1 MIERMAEAVASDDV
15 ACSMLSSNLRRLVT
29 SHDIPKLTRLASSAH
44 AERALHAALL
54 LAAFRNSHPEAAG
67 VFSSQ

>member
-1 MIERMAEAVASDDV
+1 MVEAIALDDV

-29 SHDIPKLTRLASSAH
+29 SHDIPKLTKLASSTH

-54 LAAFRNSHPEAAG
+54 LAALRSVHPEAAG
-67 VFSSQ
+67 VFLSQ